1 MRVTDIFSLAR
12 LKTKTNTTS
21 FPNTEMLLYTKAKL
35 PVYQAD
41 IEEVNENYNGSI
53 EYRDL
58 VATDEGTYVSDET
71 TYLTREYNLPS
82 DMIPRLG
89 KIYAKLDGTNWVL
102 LRSYN
107 LQEAGI
113 QEEDNT
119 TAKFTNKEGTSFGS
133 AGYCIFR
140 GSIFLLTGEIED
152 DVTGGLKIWTYS
164 FTSVV
169 TEVPDVGGDGDIEF
183 ELYGIPETMQELFAV
198 ALGLEWKSNQERPIP
213 LTSMEQ
219 NYYALYSKQLDS
231 LKGLDRSR
239 EIKFERPADGYDN
252 GFNL

>member
-1 MRVTDIFSLAR
+1 MRITDIVGLAR
-12 LKTKTNTTS
+12 QKSKTNDSTFS
-21 FPNTEMLLYTKAKL
+21 DTEVLLYIKAKL
-35 PVYQAD
+35 PIFQAD
-41 IEEVNENYNGSI
+41 IEAVNENYNGSI

-58 VATDEGTYVSDET
+58 IATDEGTYVSEAT

-102 LRSYN
+102 LRSYS

-113 QEEDNT
+113 QEEDNIKG
-119 TAKFTNKEGTSFGS
+119 KFSNVGGTDMGS

-152 DVTGGLKIWTYS
+152 TVTSGLKIWTYS
-164 FTSVV
+164 FQSVP
-169 TEVPDVGGDGDIEF
+169 TEIPTAGSGDDVEF
-183 ELYGIPETMQELFAV
+183 DVYGIPETLQEIFAV
-198 ALGLEWKSNQERPIP
+198 ALSLEWKSNQERPIP
-213 LTSMEQ
+213 LTFMEQ
-219 NYYALYSKQLDS
+219 SYYTLYTKQLNS
-231 LKGLDRSR
+231 LKGLDRSK
-239 EIKFERPADGYDN
+239 EIKFERPNDNYDN